1 MKRVSS
7 ESKGKSFWIGNM
19 FLFVRE
25 KDSSIKWDKKQRGKK
40 P

>member
-7 ESKGKSFWIGNM
+7 ESKGKFFWIGNM